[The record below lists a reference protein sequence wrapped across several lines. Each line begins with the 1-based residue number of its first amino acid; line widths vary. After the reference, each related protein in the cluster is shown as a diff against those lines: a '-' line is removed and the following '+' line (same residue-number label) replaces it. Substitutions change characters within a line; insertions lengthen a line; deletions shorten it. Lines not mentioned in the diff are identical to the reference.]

1 MNCAEFWNEMP
12 ELASGGGLQNERERL
27 PEHEHLKECAQCA
40 GLVDRQRRLES
51 GLRTLAHEMS
61 AVTAPPRVEA
71 NLIAAFRRGMA
82 PAGQCLVRLPKLPVF
97 SWVAAAAA
105 VIAMAVW
112 VAPRRHTAPPAAH
125 HTPAAVVELASLVDD
140 GADDDGFIPLPNAER
155 VGPNDDVRVV
165 RMELPRSAMLVVG
178 LDVSPERVSERVEAE
193 VMLGP
198 DGLARAV
205 RFADE
210 PGTY

>member
-12 ELASGGGLQNERERL
+12 ELASGGGLPN
-27 PEHEHLKECAQCA
+27 EHEHLKQCPQCA
-40 GLVDRQRRLES
+40 GLVDRQQRLAL
-51 GLRTLAHEMS
+51 GLRAMAHEMR
-61 AVTAPPRVEA
+61 AVAAPPRVEA
-71 NLIAAFRRGMA
+71 NLMDAFRAGMA
-82 PAGQCLVRLPKLPVF
+82 SPGPRLARIPRLPVF
-97 SWVAAAAA
+97 SWAVAAAA

-112 VAPRRHTAPPAAH
+112 VAPPRRHAAPPAARH
-125 HTPAAVVELASLVDD
+125 IPAAQVELASLVDAQVD
-140 GADDDGFIPLPNAER
+140 DSAEDDGFIPLPNAER
-155 VGPNDDVRVV
+155 VGPNDDVHVV

>member
-1 MNCAEFWNEMP
+1 MTCAEFWNEMP
-12 ELASGGGLQNERERL
+12 ELASGEES
-27 PEHEHLKECAQCA
+27 EHEHLRQCPQCA
-40 GLVDRQRRLES
+40 ALIDRQRRLAT
-51 GLRTLAHEMS
+51 GLRAMAHEMS
-61 AVTAPPRVEA
+61 AVAAPPRVEA
-71 NLIAAFRRGMA
+71 ELIDAFRREMA
-82 PAGQCLVRLPKLPVF
+82 PAGPRLARMRMLPAF
-97 SWVAAAAA
+97 SWLAAAAA
-105 VIAMAVW
+105 VIAMAAW
-112 VAPRRHTAPPAAH
+112 VAPRRHAAAPPAAH
-125 HTPAAVVELASLVDD
+125 HTPAAGIELASLVDD

-155 VGPNDDVRVV
+155 VGPNDDVHVV

-210 PGTY
+210 SGTF

>member
-12 ELASGGGLQNERERL
+12 ELAAGGGLQNEH
-27 PEHEHLKECAQCA
+27 EHEHLKQCPQCA
-40 GLVDRQRRLES
+40 GLIEQQRRLAS
-51 GLRTLAHEMS
+51 GLRIMAHDWR
-61 AVTAPPRVEA
+61 AVAAPPRVEA
-71 NLIAAFRRGMA
+71 NLIEAFRNQMT
-82 PAGQCLVRLPKLPVF
+82 PAGPRLARMRMLPVF
-97 SWVAAAAA
+97 SLAAVAAAVLA
-105 VIAMAVW
+105 VAVW
-112 VAPRRHTAPPAAH
+112 VAPRRPVAPPAAH
-125 HTPAAVVELASLVDD
+125 HAPAAQVELASLADD
-140 GADDDGFIPLPNAER
+140 GSDDDGFIPLPNAER
-155 VGPNDDVRVV
+155 VGPNDDVHVV

>member
-12 ELASGGGLQNERERL
+12 ELASGGGLQ
-27 PEHEHLKECAQCA
+27 HEHLKQCPQCA
-40 GLVDRQRRLES
+40 GLIDRQRRLAS
-51 GLRTLAHEMS
+51 GLRAMAHEMS
-61 AVTAPPRVEA
+61 GVAAPARVEA
-71 NLIAAFRRGMA
+71 NLIDAFRREMA
-82 PAGQCLVRLPKLPVF
+82 PAGPRLVRMPRLPVF

-112 VAPRRHTAPPAAH
+112 VAPRRHTPPPAAH
-125 HTPAAVVELASLVDD
+125 HTPVAQLELASLVDD

-155 VGPNDDVRVV
+155 VGPNDDVHVV
-165 RMELPRSAMLVVG
+165 RMELARSAMLVVG
-178 LDVSPERVSERVEAE
+178 LDVSPERVSERVEAD

-210 PGTY
+210 AGTY

>member
-12 ELASGGGLQNERERL
+12 ELTSGEES
-27 PEHEHLKECAQCA
+27 EHEHLKQCPPCAA
-40 GLVDRQRRLES
+40 LIDRQRRLAS
-51 GLRTLAHEMS
+51 GLRTMADEMS
-61 AVTAPPRVEA
+61 AVAAPPRVEA
-71 NLIAAFRRGMA
+71 NLIDAFRREMA
-82 PAGQCLVRLPKLPVF
+82 PAGSRLARMRMLPAF
-97 SWVAAAAA
+97 SWFAAAAA
-105 VIAMAVW
+105 VIAMAAW
-112 VAPRRHTAPPAAH
+112 VAPRRHTAAPPAAH
-125 HTPAAVVELASLVDD
+125 HTPAAGMELASLVDD

-155 VGPNDDVRVV
+155 VGPNDDVHVV

-210 PGTY
+210 SGTY

>member
-12 ELASGGGLQNERERL
+12 ELASGGGGLQDEHE
-27 PEHEHLKECAQCA
+27 PEHEHLKQCPHCAA
-40 GLVDRQRRLES
+40 RIDRQRRLAS
-51 GLRTLAHEMS
+51 GLRILAHDMS
-61 AVTAPPRVEA
+61 PVAAPPRVEA
-71 NLIAAFRRGMA
+71 SLIDAFRREMA
-82 PAGQCLVRLPKLPVF
+82 PAGPRLARMRMLPVIP
-97 SWVAAAAA
+97 WVAAAA
-105 VIAMAVW
+105 VIAMAAW

-125 HTPAAVVELASLVDD
+125 HTPAVGVELASLVDD

-155 VGPNDDVRVV
+155 VGPNDDVHVV

-210 PGTY
+210 SGTY

>member
-12 ELASGGGLQNERERL
+12 ELASGGES
-27 PEHEHLKECAQCA
+27 EHAHLKHCPQCA
-40 GLVDRQRRLES
+40 GLIDRQRRLAS
-51 GLRTLAHEMS
+51 GLRTMAHEMG
-61 AVTAPPRVEA
+61 AVAAPPRVEA
-71 NLIAAFRRGMA
+71 NLLEAFRSEMA
-82 PAGQCLVRLPKLPVF
+82 SAGPRLVRMRMLPVF

-105 VIAMAVW
+105 VIAVAAW

-125 HTPAAVVELASLVDD
+125 HTPAAGVELASLVDD
-140 GADDDGFIPLPNAER
+140 AADDDGFIPLPNAER
-155 VGPNDDVRVV
+155 VGPNDDVHVV

-210 PGTY
+210 SGTY

>member
-1 MNCAEFWNEMP
+1 MNCADFWNEMP
-12 ELASGGGLQNERERL
+12 ELASGGGLQDEHE
-27 PEHEHLKECAQCA
+27 PEHEHLKQCPQCA
-40 GLVDRQRRLES
+40 GLIERQRRLAS
-51 GLRTLAHEMS
+51 GLRAMAHEMS
-61 AVTAPPRVEA
+61 AVAAPPRVEA
-71 NLIAAFRRGMA
+71 SLIDAFRREMA
-82 PAGQCLVRLPKLPVF
+82 PAGPRLAPMRRLPVF

-105 VIAMAVW
+105 VMAMAVW
-112 VAPRRHTAPPAAH
+112 MAPRRHAPPPAAH
-125 HTPAAVVELASLVDD
+125 HAPAAQLELASLVDD
-140 GADDDGFIPLPNAER
+140 AADDDGFIPLPNAER
-155 VGPNDDVRVV
+155 VGPNDDVHVV

-210 PGTY
+210 SGTY

>member
-12 ELASGGGLQNERERL
+12 ELASGGES
-27 PEHEHLKECAQCA
+27 EHAHLKQCPQCA
-40 GLVDRQRRLES
+40 GLIDRQRRLAS
-51 GLRTLAHEMS
+51 GLRTMAHEMG
-61 AVTAPPRVEA
+61 AVAAPPRVEA
-71 NLIAAFRRGMA
+71 NLLEAFRSEMA
-82 PAGQCLVRLPKLPVF
+82 SAGPRLVRMRMLPVF
-97 SWVAAAAA
+97 SWAAVAAAA
-105 VIAMAVW
+105 IAMAVW
-112 VAPRRHTAPPAAH
+112 VVPRRPSAPPAAH
-125 HTPAAVVELASLVDD
+125 HTPAAQVELASLVDD
-140 GADDDGFIPLPNAER
+140 AADDDGFIPLPNAER
-155 VGPNDDVRVV
+155 VGPNDDVHVV

-210 PGTY
+210 SGTY

>member
-12 ELASGGGLQNERERL
+12 ELASGGGLQ
-27 PEHEHLKECAQCA
+27 HEHVKDCPQCA
-40 GLVDRQRRLES
+40 GLIDRQRRLAS
-51 GLRTLAHEMS
+51 GLRIMAHDS
-61 AVTAPPRVEA
+61 RAVAAPPRVEA
-71 NLIAAFRRGMA
+71 NLIDAFRREMA
-82 PAGQCLVRLPKLPVF
+82 PSGPRLARIPGLPAF
-97 SWVAAAAA
+97 SWLAVAAA
-105 VIAMAVW
+105 VIVTAVW
-112 VAPRRHTAPPAAH
+112 VAPRRPAAPPAAH
-125 HTPAAVVELASLVDD
+125 HTPAAQMELASLPDD

-155 VGPNDDVRVV
+155 VGPNDDVHVV
-165 RMELPRSAMLVVG
+165 RMELSRSAMLVVG
-178 LDVSPERVSERVEAE
+178 LNVSPERVSERVEAE

>member
-12 ELASGGGLQNERERL
+12 ELASGGLQNEREHL
-27 PEHEHLKECAQCA
+27 SEHEHLKECAQCA

-51 GLRTLAHEMS
+51 GLRTMAQEMS
-61 AVTAPPRVEA
+61 AVAAPPRVEA
-71 NLIAAFRRGMA
+71 NLIAAFRREMA
-82 PAGQCLVRLPKLPVF
+82 PAGPRLVRMPKLPVF

-140 GADDDGFIPLPNAER
+140 AADDDGFIPLPNAER
-155 VGPNDDVRVV
+155 VGPNDDVHVV